1 MVRTFCASGNHEVV
15 KCGVHGAVGI
25 LVALCATYN
34 ITAWCLRR
42 DRHLQVNALVYTV
55 AVAWELKQRGIPGL
69 GRKRIESIANRFGT
83 LYELQNATVE
93 EVARVPGMNRALAE
107 KVLNG
112 RS

>member
-55 AVAWELKQRGIPGL
+55 AVAWELKQTIHHL
-69 GRKRIESIANRFGT
+69 
-83 LYELQNATVE
+83 
-93 EVARVPGMNRALAE
+93 RACPAPAPSRE
-107 KVLNG
+107 AA
-112 RS
+112 